1 LIQSS
6 EQEFIRMIGL
16 VVLASSA
23 SPAQNL
29 SIFDPAS
36 PSASAIRSLFILVL
50 AITGLILVVVE
61 GVLVYSI
68 IQFRSKGGETN
79 EPPQVYGSMPIE
91 IAWTA
96 APALTAFVLALILT
110 RTEFEIRRDPKFPPR
125 GAKALH
131 VTVIAHQWWWEYVY
145 DRFDDQ
151 DLGFITANELHV
163 PVSERY
169 VARPVYLTLESADVC
184 HSFWVPR
191 LGGKTDLIPGRINQM
206 WFQTSE
212 RGLFLGQCAEYCG
225 TQHANML
232 LRVRADS
239 PAEFQAWLEN
249 QKRPAVNVLEAHAGR
264 DAFLSQSCVNCHR
277 VSGTS
282 AQGTYG
288 PDLSHLMSRET
299 IAAGM
304 TPNTLSELRKWL
316 TDPQQTKEGCLMPRF
331 GLNAREV
338 ELLAD
343 YLATLK

>member
-1 LIQSS
+1 MGDL
-6 EQEFIRMIGL
+6 F
-16 VVLASSA
+16 VLASGA
-23 SPAQNL
+23 NPAQNL
-29 SIFDPAS
+29 SMFDPAS
-36 PSASAIRSLFILVL
+36 PSTVAIRSLFILVL
-50 AITGLILVVVE
+50 AITGVILVVVE

-68 IQFRSKGGETN
+68 IMFRRKAGETT

-96 APALTAFVLALILT
+96 APALTALVLALILT
-110 RTEFEIRRDPKFPPR
+110 RTEFEMRRDPKLPPR
-125 GAKALH
+125 GSKALH
-131 VTVIAHQWWWEYVY
+131 VTVIGHQWWWEFVY
-145 DRFDDQ
+145 DRYDVE

-163 PVSERY
+163 PASDLPTSERG
-169 VARPVYLTLESADVC
+169 VPRPVYLTLESADVC

-191 LGGKTDLIPGRINQM
+191 LAGKTDLIPGRTNQM
-206 WFQTSE
+206 WFQTTE

-232 LRVRADS
+232 LRVSVDS

-249 QKRPAVNVLEAHAGR
+249 QKRPAANVLEAHAGR
-264 DAFLSQSCVNCHR
+264 DAFLAQSCVNCHR

-282 AQGTYG
+282 AHGTYG
-288 PDLSHLMSRET
+288 PDLSHLMSRQT

-304 TPNTLSELRKWL
+304 TPNTPLELRKWL
-316 TDPQQTKEGCLMPRF
+316 TNPQQTKEGCLMPRF

-338 ELLAD
+338 ELLVD